1 MAEMEKS
8 QDGRTE
14 NYVPELLGELEKACG
29 QIRYSMGVVT
39 MQPKAFLR
47 MFRDFKIQPS
57 GIENVPIELTA
68 TYSGVVFRAAVKELR
83 TIDIRGIADA

>member
-1 MAEMEKS
+1 MDELKTMCQAA
-8 QDGRTE
+8 
-14 NYVPELLGELEKACG
+14 ELLGELEKACG

-57 GIENVPIELTA
+57 GVDNAPIELTA
-68 TYSGVVFRAAVKELR
+68 TYSGVVFRAVVRELR
-83 TIDIRGIADA
+83 TIEIRGIADA

>member
-1 MAEMEKS
+1 MDELKTMCQAA
-8 QDGRTE
+8 
-14 NYVPELLGELEKACG
+14 ELLGELEKACG

-57 GIENVPIELTA
+57 GVDNAPIELTV
-68 TYSGVVFRAAVKELR
+68 SCDGVIFRACVRELR
-83 TIDIRGIADA
+83 TRDIGGFADA